1 MTTFLVVERA
11 RADYSKY
18 KDLILL
24 NFSTWNDYS
33 FRTLFDVTYIGKDGA
48 ASSIGQIKIG
58 FVGQDESITTLSR
71 MDEFFRQIGDDFFS
85 IASSPDFYQNLYAFG
100 RDFGDNVLKS
110 LNCVLIEESA
120 LTKARPEIVFTKSLL
135 RNVHLKTLKDQ
146 LNRIR
151 QGYSPLT
158 NFYFAF
164 KRNAEKHA
172 KLSLEFAVEAE
183 SLPPTNIHAL
193 IGRNGLGKT
202 TILNGMV
209 DSIMKEADRSSG
221 VFVDTFGR
229 RLGEGYFS
237 SVVSIAF
244 SAFDPFKN
252 TLQSDGN
259 DNGFSYHYIGLKGS
273 TENKIFQNGY
283 LEELFTKCSDS
294 VYECLSDNFKKKLWL
309 EAMDEMGSDENF
321 KNLDVV
327 NLARIKPNLVIHEC
341 KWMLRKM
348 SSGHAIAFITLS
360 MLIDKIQEKSLVLFD
375 EPESHLHPPLLSTL
389 IRVMSDLLYKRNGVA
404 IIATHSPVVVQEVP
418 KSCCWILDR
427 YVDFID
433 SYRPSLETFAENVGV
448 ITKEVFKLEM
458 EKSGY
463 HNLLKKQVSTGLSY
477 EMILNKFD
485 GQLGFEGRAVLLS
498 MVLLRDKKIK
508 DLLS

>member
-1 MTTFLVVERA
+1 MTTFLVVTKA
-11 RADYSKY
+11 SADYSKY
-18 KDLILL
+18 NDLILL

-33 FRTLFDVTYIGKDGA
+33 FRTLFDVTYIGKDGK

-58 FVGQDESITTLSR
+58 FVGQEENLTPLSR
-71 MDEFFRQIGDDFFS
+71 MDELFRQIGEDFFS
-85 IASSPDFYQNLYAFG
+85 LASSPEFYQNLYAFG

-110 LNCVLIEESA
+110 LNCVLVNEGA
-120 LTKARPEIVFTKSLL
+120 LIKARPEIVFTKSLL
-135 RNVHLKTLKDQ
+135 RNVHLKTLREQ
-146 LNRIR
+146 VSRIK

-158 NFYFAF
+158 NFYFSF
-164 KRNAEKHA
+164 KRNAKEHA
-172 KLSLEFAVEAE
+172 NLSLEFAVEAE

-209 DSIMKEADRSSG
+209 SSIMKQKDHSSG
-221 VFVDTFGR
+221 VFVDHFKNR
-229 RLGEGYFS
+229 IAKGYFS

-252 TLQSDGN
+252 TIDFDDDN
-259 DNGFSYHYIGLKGS
+259 NGFSYHYIGLKGDG
-273 TENKIFQNGY
+273 ENKRNNNDY
-283 LEELFTKCSDS
+283 LMELFSKCSES

-321 KNLDVV
+321 KNLEVI
-327 NLARIKPNLVIHEC
+327 NLATIKSDLVIHEC

-389 IRVMSDLLYKRNGVA
+389 IRIMSDLLYKRNGVA
-404 IIATHSPVVVQEVP
+404 IIATHSPVVIQEVP

-427 YVDFID
+427 YDDFID
-433 SYRPSLETFAENVGV
+433 SYRPSIETFAENVGV

-463 HNLLKKQVSTGLSY
+463 HNLLKQQVKSGLSY
-477 EMILNKFD
+477 EMILNNFD
-485 GQLGFEGRAVLLS
+485 NQLGFEGRAVLLS
-498 MVLLRDKKIK
+498 MVLLRDKNLKEF
-508 DLLS
+508 LR